1 MASSPAHKFG
11 QLLGDLLE
19 EIISP
24 LLQSFCAARGL
35 YLDKQGER
43 PARKGQK
50 VTWLDQYENSHDL
63 DFVIEKNG
71 SDDKVGRPVAF
82 IEAAWRRY
90 TKHSKNKAQE
100 IQGAILPIADRFEW
114 DKPFM
119 GAILAGLFTEPSL
132 KQMESSGFTVAL
144 FSYETIITAFASAH
158 VNVRFDESTPD
169 QAFSKVI
176 SQIERL
182 SENER
187 SSIKDSLVRSNKPL
201 IDKFFSNL
209 KATLDRQIE
218 EIILIPLYGKRYA
231 FESIDAI
238 TRFVLEYKNNMDAQ
252 DFISFKLYV
261 TYTNGSNIK
270 SEFCSKEE
278 VFRFLQYISG

>member
-1 MASSPAHKFG
+1 
-11 QLLGDLLE
+11 
-19 EIISP
+19 
-24 LLQSFCAARGL
+24 
-35 YLDKQGER
+35 
-43 PARKGQK
+43 
-50 VTWLDQYENSHDL
+50 
-63 DFVIEKNG
+63 
-71 SDDKVGRPVAF
+71 
-82 IEAAWRRY
+82 
-90 TKHSKNKAQE
+90 
-100 IQGAILPIADRFEW
+100 
-114 DKPFM
+114 M